1 MTTSTTVL
9 EGKTE
14 TAPRNSAGRSIFRR
28 GCAFYTVGFLGIG
41 IQLLTLA
48 ALQGQLGLHFLPA
61 TALAV
66 EAAVMHNFLWHER
79 WTWADRPAGRG
90 QRLRRLW
97 LFHLSSG
104 VLSLVGNL
112 LLMSI
117 LVGRLGMPALPANL
131 SAIGACSMLNF
142 LVSHRWVFAPAT
154 STVELVSVAKRNCLA
169 GGR

>member
-79 WTWADRPAGRG
+79 WTWADRPAGPS

-97 LFHLSSG
+97 RFHLASG
-104 VLSLVGNL
+104 LLSILGNL

-117 LVGRLGMPALPANL
+117 LVGRLALPALPANL
-131 SAIGACSMLNF
+131 LAIAACSMLNF
-142 LVSHRWVFAPAT
+142 LVSHRWVFAPGA
-154 STVELVSVAKRNCLA
+154 STAALA
-169 GGR
+169 PAGRISPK